1 MRWLDSCMFN
11 GEEVMK
17 LRLQYLTPHVD
28 KMFVCEQRYTHQ
40 GKRKDSLFIEQ
51 YKDWFDPYKNKV
63 VLLVDET
70 APQGGTWKVENSHRN
85 YVLPFLFAES
95 GPWICSVC
103 DVDEIPDVKAV
114 ETERQSIYNNCK
126 NGPVYMQQ
134 MMYYY
139 NLNWFLEIWRRA
151 FFITDELALRSSNLQ
166 QYRDKKDIQ
175 VGGLLKCGWHLS
187 YCMSAKEIQRKLL
200 SFAHD
205 EYSGPEW
212 TNLEHIQRSIT
223 NGVDLFKRYPQPF
236 QKVPLLGFP
245 AEFEEFHKKLVETQQ
260 SVVFIST

>member
-17 LRLQYLTPHVD
+17 LRLQYLTPFVD
-28 KMFVCEQRYTHQ
+28 KFFVCEQRYTHQ
-40 GKRKDSLFIEQ
+40 GKRKDVLFIE
-51 YKDWFDPYKNKV
+51 KNKEWFEPYKNKV

-85 YVLPFLFAES
+85 YVLPFLFSEP

-103 DVDEIPDVKAV
+103 DVDEIPDPKAV
-114 ETERQSIYNNCK
+114 EMEHNAIYTNC
-126 NGPVYMQQ
+126 NIGPVYMQQ
-134 MMYYY
+134 AMFYY

-151 FFITDELALRSSNLQ
+151 FFISDALALRTSNLQ
-166 QYRDKKDIQ
+166 QYRDKKDTQI
-175 VGGLLKCGWHLS
+175 GGLLKCGWHLS
-187 YCMSAKEIQRKLL
+187 YFMSAKEIQRKLL

-212 TNLEHIQRSIT
+212 TNLEYIQHCIQ
-223 NGVDLFKRYPQPF
+223 NGIDLFKRYPNTLP
-236 QKVPLLGFP
+236 KVPIDGFP
-245 AEFEEFHKKLVETQQ
+245 VEFQEFHSALVKTQHAKD
-260 SVVFIST
+260 